1 MKRVLYACLIGAMII
16 LGRAPLS
23 AQDPPSTP
31 DLTTVS
37 LEELMNVKVTSVS
50 KKEEKLFQT
59 AAAIYVITEE
69 DIRRSGLSNLPEL
82 LRLAPGLQVA
92 RIDGNKWAISA
103 RGFNGRFANKLLVL
117 IDGRSIYSSETSG
130 VYWEEQNLPL
140 ENIERIEI
148 IRGPGGTLWGANA
161 VNGVI
166 NIITKRAQETQGGRI
181 TAGGGSEESGFGCVQ
196 YGGKIGNRAYYRAHA
211 KYLNRTGLVDASGR
225 NTHDWQHTLSGGW
238 RLDWEPSESDTL
250 SVHGDIYDTVLRE
263 TSLVLSPV
271 ALFAPP
277 TLTPG
282 EFTGGNALARWR
294 HVFSERSD
302 MALQVYFNR
311 ARQEIRDLGQRF
323 DTFDF
328 DFQHHLALGRRQD
341 LLYGLGYR
349 LIVDQTSSN
358 SGTPIQYVP
367 KGKSIQIFSGFVQ
380 DALTLVK
387 DRLKLTI
394 GSKLERHDYTGFE
407 LQPSARL
414 LWTPSAHQTVWAAIS
429 RAVRTPARYDQDLRS
444 NFRASSDADG
454 TPIEIIAFGD
464 SRTTSEVLHAYEF
477 GYRVQ
482 PDKKL
487 LLDIAAFYN
496 LYDRLIT
503 IEPDQP
509 FFQIDPQPPR
519 LVLPYR
525 FSNLGRGESY
535 GLEATANLGLTRR
548 WRLQGSYS
556 FLRMQLHHDAASQ
569 DTVSEGDEGLNPQ
582 HQFQF
587 HSYLTLPHNLEMDSS
602 LYHVSRLPNAGIP
615 GYTRLDLRFGW
626 KVREGIELSLGL
638 QNLLDHRHPEFDRI
652 DVLVTTSQA
661 KRSIYGKATW
671 HF

>member
-1 MKRVLYACLIGAMII
+1 MKRVLYACLIGAIII
-16 LGRAPLS
+16 LARAPLS
-23 AQDPPSTP
+23 AQSPSPTP

-37 LEELMNVKVTSVS
+37 LEELMRIKVISAS
-50 KKEEKLFQT
+50 KKEENLFQT

-69 DIRRSGLSNLPEL
+69 EIRRSGLTNLPEL

-92 RIDGNKWAISA
+92 RIDGTKWAISA

-130 VYWEEQNLPL
+130 VYWEEQDLPL
-140 ENIERIEI
+140 ENIERIEV

-166 NIITKRAQETQGGRI
+166 NIITKQAQETQGGWI
-181 TAGGGSEESGFGCVQ
+181 TAGGGSEESGFGFVQ
-196 YGGKIGNRAYYRAHA
+196 YGGKISDRNYYRAHA
-211 KYLNRTGLVDASGR
+211 KYSNRNGLVDASGR
-225 NTHDWQHTLSGGW
+225 HTHDWQHMLSGGW
-238 RLDWEPSESDTL
+238 RMDWKPSEFDTL
-250 SVHGDIYDTVLRE
+250 SLHGNIYDHVLRE

-302 MALQVYFNR
+302 MAAQVYFNR

-328 DFQHHLALGRRQD
+328 DFQHRLALGRRQD

-358 SGTPIQYVP
+358 SGTPVQYIP
-367 KGKSIQIFSGFVQ
+367 KGKSIQVFSGFVQ

-387 DRLKLTI
+387 DRLRLTI

-414 LWTPSAHQTVWAAIS
+414 LWTPNAHQTVWAASS

-444 NFRASSDADG
+444 NFRAISGEDG

-464 SRTTSEVLHAYEF
+464 SRTKSEELRAYEF
-477 GYRVQ
+477 GYRVR

-487 LLDIAAFYN
+487 VLDIAAFYN
-496 LYDRLIT
+496 LYDRLTT

-509 FFQIDPQPPR
+509 FFQSDPPPLR
-519 LVLPYR
+519 LVTPYR
-525 FSNLGRGESY
+525 FSNQARGESY
-535 GLEATANLGLTRR
+535 GLEATANLWLTRR
-548 WRLQGSYS
+548 WRLQGNYS
-556 FLRMQLHHDAASQ
+556 
-569 DTVSEGDEGLNPQ
+569 
-582 HQFQF
+582 
-587 HSYLTLPHNLEMDSS
+587 
-602 LYHVSRLPNAGIP
+602 
-615 GYTRLDLRFGW
+615 
-626 KVREGIELSLGL
+626 
-638 QNLLDHRHPEFDRI
+638 
-652 DVLVTTSQA
+652 
-661 KRSIYGKATW
+661 
-671 HF
+671 